1 MTQQAT
7 AQTLDKCS
15 AQGSRWAII
24 LCVLLLLPWLGA
36 FVARWAQTCVWD
48 ETIANNNTSN
58 TMSELVLTPPNQ
70 SAVFRTAV
78 VITSSIHSWHC
89 DHLER
94 GVAVE
99 CQRCRRHC
107 LLSSGSLA
115 PPLLVSAWLSSWLAP
130 LLSSQLSKLRALH
143 STVEV
148 CQSTKNQCSGCCLS
162 NCGYRSRRSSR
173 SSSVW
178 CGWFEVGVASA
189 LCGDTPP
196 NLPSFP
202 LVAAPLHTRPVYVVK
217 TTLLMHTTTATP
229 QSANKLA
236 CKTAAG

>member
-1 MTQQAT
+1 M
-7 AQTLDKCS
+7 
-15 AQGSRWAII
+15 
-24 LCVLLLLPWLGA
+24 
-36 FVARWAQTCVWD
+36 ARWAQTCVWD
-48 ETIANNNTSN
+48 ETNANNKTSN
-58 TMSELVLTPPNQ
+58 TMSELVFDTTQ
-70 SAVFRTAV
+70 SKCCVLGNESAAV
-78 VITSSIHSWHC
+78 VSTSSIHSWHC
-89 DHLER
+89 VHLER

-115 PPLLVSAWLSSWLAP
+115 PPLLVSAWLSSWLAH

-148 CQSTKNQCSGCCLS
+148 CQSTKNKCSGCCLS

-202 LVAAPLHTRPVYVVK
+202 LCVTNCGRTFAHTSCVRCQNNI
-217 TTLLMHTTTATP
+217 TDAHNNSNT
-229 QSANKLA
+229 SIS
-236 CKTAAG
+236 